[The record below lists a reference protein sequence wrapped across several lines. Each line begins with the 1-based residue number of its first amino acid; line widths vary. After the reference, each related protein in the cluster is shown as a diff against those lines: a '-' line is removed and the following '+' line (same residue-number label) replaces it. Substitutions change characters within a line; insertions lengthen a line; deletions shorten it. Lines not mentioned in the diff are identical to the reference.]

1 MASRVPPLLSGLL
14 CQCRVNYLPGNMAD
28 TKGGNL
34 SRLVLKQAGR
44 AKEKVKSKDV
54 EETKISESCI
64 DGGIL
69 LSELRP

>member
-14 CQCRVNYLPGNMAD
+14 CQCRVSYLPGNMAD

-44 AKEKVKSKDV
+44 AKEKVNSRDV
-54 EETKISESCI
+54 EDQPTLENIALL
-64 DGGIL
+64 GII
-69 LSELRP
+69 LSDV